1 MVALKHRH
9 FGALLAICALVLSF
23 FGVTQIVSASVP
35 AHADA
40 PACPAP
46 VMNVSD
52 KVTLDWD
59 NAQLVDH
66 AGHEVHAVGDWWD
79 LGVKLPWQTE
89 GRVKAGDYFTYNAN
103 VVNQATGETVLRPN
117 VARSFT
123 VYSHDN
129 VAVGCGTWAT
139 DGTVTVIFNDKVE
152 SAAQWYG
159 TVTTYGLAS
168 YSGPGGETYVV
179 EIGGKATR
187 HLEMT
192 RRTPGEA
199 RYQKDGWI
207 NLSDSEDGDENK
219 AIMWRVVLPAGDTAV
234 TGASIVDEAPADS
247 SWSFDCDTVNEYT
260 KTHTYLVTD
269 PTTSEGLRRDK
280 DTSNGAFGAAAQIQ
294 CTPTKVTVAL
304 GEIPANQSAI
314 ILLPARVEGAK
325 RASDVV
331 GEFSNTVTYNVPG
344 ERVDPI
350 TKVLRYGAV
359 ADANAH
365 QTFSV
370 TKKVE
375 GDLPEAAKDLDYTL
389 EITLKNTADPTVDK
403 TFKAT
408 IKAGETYTYPAPL
421 PPGTEVT
428 VSEGDLPE
436 AAEITWNDAESRVF
450 ETADG
455 VTLAADNREASF
467 TLSDDHIFALTLTN
481 TLAPTPSPTPSETP
495 STPAPTPSMTPSA
508 PAPTPSVTPSPTP
521 NLASTGTDAA
531 GLGVLAGIV
540 AFAGLSFV
548 AAKRRHR

>member
-1 MVALKHRH
+1 MVALKSSRLS
-9 FGALLAICALVLSF
+9 ALLVAFALVLSF
-23 FGVTQIVSASVP
+23 FGALQLLTTRTASAT
-35 AHADA
+35 AL
-40 PACPAP
+40 ACPAP
-46 VMNVSD
+46 TTNVNN
-52 KVTLDWD
+52 KVDLDWD
-59 NAQLVDH
+59 NLQLVNPQG
-66 AGHEVHAVGDWWD
+66 AEAKTIANLWD
-79 LGVKLPWQTE
+79 VGVKLPWKTN
-89 GRVKAGDYFTYNAN
+89 GAVKAGDYFTYDAS
-103 VVNQATGETVLRPN
+103 VVEPTSGKSVLRPT
-117 VARSFT
+117 VSRSFD
-123 VYSHDN
+123 VVSHDN
-129 VAVGCGTWAT
+129 IVVGCGTWAA
-139 DGTVTVIFNDKVE
+139 DGTVTVVFNNKVE

-159 TVTTYGLAS
+159 TVMTNGLAS
-168 YSGPGGETYVV
+168 YTGPGGETYKVV
-179 EIGGKATR
+179 IGGKVTR
-187 HLEMT
+187 TLDMT

-207 NLSDSEDGDENK
+207 NLFDSEDGDENK